1 MTHPMTADTPA
12 DDRPSVERAK
22 EELNASAKKVDRF
35 LDTDAFIL
43 AREDTRRL
51 LRDIAAFVEA
61 AEAAMAAKDE
71 WREIESAPRDGTE
84 VLVTGQRTD
93 GRQAGTWLRAVAVWD
108 QVDQAWWAKG
118 APTHITQARAMRT
131 KPTHWRPL
139 PAPPVTPPEGKKA

>member
-1 MTHPMTADTPA
+1 MPLQYDIGKRIIDKMTADTPA

-61 AEAAMAAKDE
+61 AEAALAEARSENDTMRGLLANSALDCVYCGLPVADIGKCASGFPGCARADDMAAD
-71 WREIESAPRDGTE
+71 
-84 VLVTGQRTD
+84 
-93 GRQAGTWLRAVAVWD
+93 
-108 QVDQAWWAKG
+108 
-118 APTHITQARAMRT
+118 
-131 KPTHWRPL
+131 
-139 PAPPVTPPEGKKA
+139 TPPEGKKA